1 MTMDLT
7 HSQRI
12 ADRLAR
18 YTKAMREDAGLS
30 QEEFAEKVGAVL
42 EEPITRLTVSR
53 IERGTR
59 SISAPELAAIAQ
71 VLGVSIT
78 DMYAGSSYASLTGQ
92 FEDVARGLE
101 KRKRSLDKELMEVS
115 TDLQRVRRAQGVLSV
130 AKRMRREGVAVEGDV
145 TILYGFESLEAAVI
159 YLAEAIEFIGIEDPV
174 GVLAGELSTPVE
186 NLLPKKGYETLE
198 KSLAN
203 AVRSLAKEG

>member
-1 MTMDLT
+1 MDLT

-30 QEEFAEKVGAVL
+30 QEEFAEKVSAVL
-42 EEPITRLTVSR
+42 EEPVTRLTVSR

-59 SISAPELAAIAQ
+59 GISAPELAAIAQ

-92 FEDVARGLE
+92 LEDVARGLE
-101 KRKRSLDKELMEVS
+101 KRKRSLDKDLMEVS
-115 TDLQRVRRAQGVLSV
+115 TDLRRVRRAQGVLSV
-130 AKRMRREGVAVEGDV
+130 AKRMRREGAAVEGDV
-145 TILYGFESLEAAVI
+145 TVLYGFESLESAMI

-186 NLLPKKGYETLE
+186 NLLPKKGCETLE